1 MVCED
6 LTIMVCEDLTIPA
19 NPSSW
24 L

>member
-1 MVCED
+1 
-6 LTIMVCEDLTIPA
+6 MVCEDLTIPA